1 MTCKALVIGGAG
13 FIGSHLV
20 ERLLNENYGVTV
32 LDDFSAGKHENLKA
46 VKNSVQIVEASVEN
60 LELVRHFV
68 SLSDIIFH
76 LATQCLV
83 KGLEDPQLMHEVND
97 VGTYNICLAAKEYNK
112 KIVYVS
118 SSEAYGRQTTFP
130 IKEDAIMNPISIYG
144 LTKLI
149 GEHYVSFFHTIYGVP
164 AVIIRPFNTFGPRQ
178 REDNYAGVITA
189 FMQRVMN
196 RLPPII
202 HGDGKQRRD
211 FTYISDIV
219 DGILLLSKLENG
231 EVVNIGSGKE
241 VSVLHMARLI
251 YNLWN
256 VDTLEEP
263 EEPKLEF
270 VKPRPND
277 IYRLLADIS
286 TAKNY
291 GYSPKVS
298 FEEGI
303 TRYVDW
309 LKKKEAETIIL
320 KVRLEKFY

>member
-1 MTCKALVIGGAG
+1 MTCKALVTGGAG

-20 ERLLNENYGVTV
+20 EKLFNENYGVVV
-32 LDDFSAGKHENLKA
+32 LDDFSAGKRKNLEA
-46 VKNSVQIVEASVEN
+46 VKNSVWIVEGSVKN

-68 SLSDIIFH
+68 SNSDIIFH

-83 KGLEDPQLMHEVND
+83 KGLEDPRLMHEVND
-97 VGTYNICLAAKEYNK
+97 IGTYNVCLAAKEYNK
-112 KIVYVS
+112 KIVYIS

-130 IKEDAIMNPISIYG
+130 IKENVIMNPISIYG

-164 AVIIRPFNTFGPRQ
+164 AVIIRPFNTFGPRH

-189 FMQRVMN
+189 FIQRVLN

-202 HGDGKQRRD
+202 HGDGKQTRD

-231 EVVNIGSGKE
+231 EIVNLGSGRDITILQIAK
-241 VSVLHMARLI
+241 LI
-251 YNLWN
+251 YHIWN
-256 VDTLEEP
+256 INTLK
-263 EEPKLEF
+263 EPKLEF

-277 IYRLLADIS
+277 VRRLLADIS
-286 TAKNY
+286 NAKNY

-303 TRYVDW
+303 TQYIEW
-309 LKKKEAETIIL
+309 FKKT
-320 KVRLEKFY
+320 